1 MFTSTQIKQMKY
13 DGRSQDFRPVPEL
26 PRLGVRIYPSGR
38 KMWALRYRLEGDR
51 KLRLLTLAS
60 CALRKP
66 SEVLLEAREILLA
79 IDKGENPKA
88 LRRRVTK
95 KYTLR
100 EFADHY
106 LSLLKRDGKSERA
119 YGDTKRRL
127 KKKIFPA
134 LGAETFL
141 LHVVRDDVTGMHT
154 KLTNN
159 SGPVE
164 ANRCV
169 QLLRT
174 MFNKAEKS
182 LYLPDGTPNPCSGV
196 DLNTE
201 KSRTRYLKSDEL
213 ERLGDALKHEAPDTQ
228 AKVHLILH
236 LGLRKSEILSLR
248 WADVQLE
255 DSDDFKAHIN
265 LANTKSGRDHRLGLN
280 KETKEIFAQLHKIR
294 LVQKVRRAKRNKR
307 TTRGLAIS
315 PYVFPSKY
323 DLNDHVKDFKQP
335 WHRIRKRAGLE
346 DVTLHDLRRTCGTIL
361 AQSDVPLEVISQI
374 LNHTNPEVT
383 RIYAKLSSKQMT
395 QALDKVSEAVSE
407 KVGRVGGRN
416 IA

>member
-1 MFTSTQIKQMKY
+1 MFTNTQIKQMKY

-66 SEVLLEAREILLA
+66 SEILLEAREILLA

-88 LRRRVTK
+88 LKRRVTK

-119 YGDTKRRL
+119 YGDAKRRL

-141 LHVVRDDVTGMHT
+141 VHILRDDVTGMHT
-154 KLTNN
+154 KFTNN

-169 QLLRT
+169 QLLR
-174 MFNKAEKS
+174 S
-182 LYLPDGTPNPCSGV
+182 
-196 DLNTE
+196 
-201 KSRTRYLKSDEL
+201 
-213 ERLGDALKHEAPDTQ
+213 
-228 AKVHLILH
+228 
-236 LGLRKSEILSLR
+236 
-248 WADVQLE
+248 
-255 DSDDFKAHIN
+255 
-265 LANTKSGRDHRLGLN
+265 
-280 KETKEIFAQLHKIR
+280 
-294 LVQKVRRAKRNKR
+294 
-307 TTRGLAIS
+307 
-315 PYVFPSKY
+315 
-323 DLNDHVKDFKQP
+323 
-335 WHRIRKRAGLE
+335 
-346 DVTLHDLRRTCGTIL
+346 
-361 AQSDVPLEVISQI
+361 
-374 LNHTNPEVT
+374 
-383 RIYAKLSSKQMT
+383 
-395 QALDKVSEAVSE
+395 
-407 KVGRVGGRN
+407 
-416 IA
+416 